1 MLQMALEGQQQK
13 SLQQMMNEAAQQWD
27 TYQKDYLPEEEKL
40 IGQVND
46 WASPGNQ
53 ALVRGEAMGTI
64 ASQGQQGI
72 NTAAETLR
80 EYGLNPGARKYM
92 SLYTEAQPM
101 LGAAQAAAGTTAS
114 QNLKLQQLGLESGVI
129 NTGRGMVNA
138 TGALTTAGTGA
149 GAAGANAAAGAGN
162 TLEQNLATGSQAMS
176 NPAQMFNAGTNAMN
190 TYVGAVNGYNQSQA
204 DFAQAGASEMSGLG
218 SAAGGVLGLLR

>member
-1 MLQMALEGQQQK
+1 
-13 SLQQMMNEAAQQWD
+13 
-27 TYQKDYLPEEEKL
+27 
-40 IGQVND
+40 
-46 WASPGNQ
+46 
-53 ALVRGEAMGTI
+53 
-64 ASQGQQGI
+64 
-72 NTAAETLR
+72 
-80 EYGLNPGARKYM
+80 M

-149 GAAGANAAAGAGN
+149 GAAGANAAAGAAG

-176 NPAQMFNAGTNAMN
+176 NPAQMFNAGANAMN
-190 TYVGAVNGYNQSQA
+190 TYVSAVNGYNQSQA
-204 DFAQAGASEMSGLG
+204 DFAQAGASEMGGLG
-218 SAAGGVLGLLR
+218 SAAGGVLGLLAMRAKGGPITKYDDGGSVSHGVCYNDCPEWTFPKDASKAHDVTIDRIHRVMFRPL